1 MGVSQDVNI
10 FLQRNMIT
18 VINLTLAE
26 RLIKF
31 EEQYENNKVTLYVDD
46 NPLICDCKN
55 YDLFRYFN
63 LSIDPM
69 VQIVIQIKASE
80 LVCSGP
86 PNFVDIKAC
95 DVKPHMVTCNVE
107 ECPSPCDCAYQPY
120 KSRYIIDCTSR
131 NLSSVPELLAEKSSI
146 YDYKSTA
153 VYLQNNSLKEGP
165 RKGLG
170 YEGINVLNLANNNI
184 RRLKWIPNNLDELNV
199 EGNNISSLE
208 PSILGKLN
216 FTKAFLRNNP
226 WSCECSAIN
235 FLHYLKDYVIPFKG
249 DIRCAV
255 DGKQIVTLKDKDICW
270 WHEMMITLLIILAVI
285 FITVPSIM
293 MGIYYKY
300 NQEIKVWLY
309 AHNLCLWFV
318 TDEDLDKDKK
328 YDAFISY
335 SHVDEAFVVEELV
348 SKLEDGPN
356 PYKLCIHVRD
366 WIPGEI
372 ITTQVTQSVEN
383 SRRTIIVLSP
393 NFLNSVWGKLEFR
406 TAHTQ
411 AIQEGRT
418 RVIIILLGDI
428 DLNSNLDEELKAYLK
443 TNTYIKWGDRWFWD
457 KLRFALP
464 HNPNKRSN
472 RKFENISVKID
483 KMDLMRGSMLPNPG
497 TTPPVD
503 PLLSKLNPLQFK
515 SADDAMVTPP
525 AESGA
530 NHIYTDDKLNRK
542 GRSAKFKFRYK
553 QLFITTDSKIKI
565 LLGFKH
571 RIPNKQLRRNR
582 FQVKMIKILSFLVC
596 LLVLTTAQKACKQL
610 NTTCTCHAT
619 APGTIQLECPS
630 EYTKYGELEY
640 YDRKVKVDCILW
652 TVNNEFIPVPIDP
665 KPTLDFLPNLNETS
679 LKYYRIKDCVLPVK
693 TIDAIWTPLGV
704 QSLEELVIESTTFE
718 NNTLNNYYLKII
730 SKHLLHLT
738 LSDAQLE
745 RIDEEVFLGL
755 KNLKS
760 LDLTDNRLIIEENHF
775 THLHNLLKLRLQNNK
790 ITNIPENA
798 FQGLVNLQI
807 LDLNYNLISNLK
819 SDTFKDLRNIR
830 ALDLSRNKLR
840 SIPEDLFTTMVKLE
854 TVIIERN
861 EISQISLQLFN
872 NNPMLRNI
880 ITSDSNLTALPDTT
894 FSNFNHLELVYLS
907 KCMLKNVSHTLFQNS
922 SNLEMIHLDGNS
934 IETIPENLLHGLHK
948 LRELRLSGN
957 KLETLPTHFLKDS
970 VDLVELRLN
979 GNKFEII
986 PETVFQNCTELEVLY
1001 LNDNDIK
1008 KLGLNVFRNNRKL
1021 KFLDLSKNYLSIEFG
1036 AGSPFAYAPNLEN
1049 LNLASNRISFLHE
1062 DFKYKTNLNTLNLD
1076 NNLISSINY
1085 RQLPNQSPEIDI
1097 FLRSN
1102 LINIIDLSWV
1112 EDLVNDNV
1120 LTLFV
1125 EDNPIICDCRNYDLF
1140 RYFNL
1145 SIKPLVHYHLH
1156 IEADN
1161 LLCAEP
1167 EDYKEI
1173 EVVRVDPKDVTCRV
1187 EECPDPCDC
1196 FYEPHNIQFIID
1208 CSSRRLLTIPVLKRK
1223 PKDVHFNSIAVYLH
1237 NNSLVKGPS
1246 KGQGYDGI
1254 DVLNLSNNKIK
1265 RLVWIPDDLKEL
1277 NIEGNYITSL
1287 GADVINKLNITN
1299 AFLRNNPWSCDCDV
1313 SFLMDYLK
1321 NNLVPFKKEIKCAE
1335 SGRQI
1340 HNLHEDDVCASNKFM
1355 QLSIIIIVLSLVTIA
1370 ALILLLYN
1378 KYTTEIKAWLY
1389 AHSMCLW
1396 FVTESDVDSEKTF
1409 DAFISYSHADEEFV
1423 IGELV
1428 TKLEGGPKPF
1438 KLCVHIRDW
1447 MPGELIT
1454 SQVTQSI
1461 KNSRRTIVVLTANF
1475 LKSIWGALEFRAAR
1489 VQSLLHN
1496 KSRVIIIMYGDIDL
1510 ESIRDE
1516 DLKSYLRTNT
1526 YIKWG
1531 DPWFWHKLQYALP
1544 HK

>member
-1 MGVSQDVNI
+1 MWLKSCSIFVCLLVLTCAQKTCDQVNTTCSCHMVSLGGLSTKLDLSCPSDRQDHALFTYLDQKVEVICKQTTFSEDGFKLVPIHPRPTLNFLPNLNETYLKSYKIRECPLTDDSFDTVWHPMGVDNLEALVIENTAFPKNKLEDYYFHAISNHLVNLSLLGVQLEEIDKEVFALMKNLETLDINQNRLTISEHQFSHLTNLLDLRLHNNLIEFIPSTAFKGLKKLVVLHLWSNLITSLNPDTFSDLISVNSLELSDNKLEYLPEDIFANMKLLRLLNLGRNDISKIPPRLFANNRFLEKVRIENMKGITSLPDGFFSNYTYLEEVKLMNCSLNNLSEDLFRNSHALRIIHLQYNEIDSLPTFIFEGLKNVVELKLNGNKIKELSGNLFKDLVNLEILNLGENRIKIVPANLLTGCKHLIELHLNNNDIDSLALNTLYGLDELTTINLSFNNIDFEDSRVSALNYAVHLEDLDLSNNRISYMHDDLRNKIYLKNLHLDNNRITYIDYGDLMGVSQDVNI

-131 NLSSVPELLAEKSSI
+131 NLSSVPELLAEKSTI

-255 DGKQIVTLKDKDICW
+255 DGKQMVTLKDKDICW

-530 NHIYTDDKLNRK
+530 NHI
-542 GRSAKFKFRYK
+542 
-553 QLFITTDSKIKI
+553 
-565 LLGFKH
+565 
-571 RIPNKQLRRNR
+571 
-582 FQVKMIKILSFLVC
+582 
-596 LLVLTTAQKACKQL
+596 
-610 NTTCTCHAT
+610 
-619 APGTIQLECPS
+619 
-630 EYTKYGELEY
+630 
-640 YDRKVKVDCILW
+640 
-652 TVNNEFIPVPIDP
+652 
-665 KPTLDFLPNLNETS
+665 
-679 LKYYRIKDCVLPVK
+679 
-693 TIDAIWTPLGV
+693 
-704 QSLEELVIESTTFE
+704 
-718 NNTLNNYYLKII
+718 
-730 SKHLLHLT
+730 
-738 LSDAQLE
+738 
-745 RIDEEVFLGL
+745 
-755 KNLKS
+755 
-760 LDLTDNRLIIEENHF
+760 
-775 THLHNLLKLRLQNNK
+775 
-790 ITNIPENA
+790 
-798 FQGLVNLQI
+798 
-807 LDLNYNLISNLK
+807 
-819 SDTFKDLRNIR
+819 
-830 ALDLSRNKLR
+830 
-840 SIPEDLFTTMVKLE
+840 
-854 TVIIERN
+854 
-861 EISQISLQLFN
+861 
-872 NNPMLRNI
+872 
-880 ITSDSNLTALPDTT
+880 
-894 FSNFNHLELVYLS
+894 
-907 KCMLKNVSHTLFQNS
+907 
-922 SNLEMIHLDGNS
+922 
-934 IETIPENLLHGLHK
+934 
-948 LRELRLSGN
+948 
-957 KLETLPTHFLKDS
+957 
-970 VDLVELRLN
+970 
-979 GNKFEII
+979 
-986 PETVFQNCTELEVLY
+986 
-1001 LNDNDIK
+1001 
-1008 KLGLNVFRNNRKL
+1008 
-1021 KFLDLSKNYLSIEFG
+1021 
-1036 AGSPFAYAPNLEN
+1036 
-1049 LNLASNRISFLHE
+1049 
-1062 DFKYKTNLNTLNLD
+1062 
-1076 NNLISSINY
+1076 
-1085 RQLPNQSPEIDI
+1085 
-1097 FLRSN
+1097 
-1102 LINIIDLSWV
+1102 
-1112 EDLVNDNV
+1112 
-1120 LTLFV
+1120 
-1125 EDNPIICDCRNYDLF
+1125 
-1140 RYFNL
+1140 
-1145 SIKPLVHYHLH
+1145 
-1156 IEADN
+1156 
-1161 LLCAEP
+1161 
-1167 EDYKEI
+1167 
-1173 EVVRVDPKDVTCRV
+1173 
-1187 EECPDPCDC
+1187 
-1196 FYEPHNIQFIID
+1196 
-1208 CSSRRLLTIPVLKRK
+1208 
-1223 PKDVHFNSIAVYLH
+1223 
-1237 NNSLVKGPS
+1237 
-1246 KGQGYDGI
+1246 
-1254 DVLNLSNNKIK
+1254 
-1265 RLVWIPDDLKEL
+1265 
-1277 NIEGNYITSL
+1277 
-1287 GADVINKLNITN
+1287 
-1299 AFLRNNPWSCDCDV
+1299 
-1313 SFLMDYLK
+1313 
-1321 NNLVPFKKEIKCAE
+1321 
-1335 SGRQI
+1335 
-1340 HNLHEDDVCASNKFM
+1340 
-1355 QLSIIIIVLSLVTIA
+1355 
-1370 ALILLLYN
+1370 
-1378 KYTTEIKAWLY
+1378 
-1389 AHSMCLW
+1389 
-1396 FVTESDVDSEKTF
+1396 
-1409 DAFISYSHADEEFV
+1409 
-1423 IGELV
+1423 
-1428 TKLEGGPKPF
+1428 
-1438 KLCVHIRDW
+1438 
-1447 MPGELIT
+1447 
-1454 SQVTQSI
+1454 
-1461 KNSRRTIVVLTANF
+1461 
-1475 LKSIWGALEFRAAR
+1475 
-1489 VQSLLHN
+1489 
-1496 KSRVIIIMYGDIDL
+1496 
-1510 ESIRDE
+1510 
-1516 DLKSYLRTNT
+1516 
-1526 YIKWG
+1526 
-1531 DPWFWHKLQYALP
+1531 
-1544 HK
+1544 